1 MSKQVILVTGASSGF
16 GLMTAQS
23 LAQAGH
29 TVYASM
35 RETEGRN
42 APQVAAIV
50 AWAAEQKA
58 DLRTVE
64 LDVQSEA
71 SAQAGVAAV
80 IADAGRLD
88 VIVHNAGHMV
98 FGPAEAFTPDQYI
111 QQFDV
116 NVMGAQKVNRAALP
130 HLRGQGQGLLV
141 WVGSSSTRGGTP
153 PFLAPYFAAKAA
165 MDALAVSYSTELAL
179 WGIETTIIVP
189 GAFTKGTNHFAHA
202 GAPADKDRG
211 AEYEAGPYAGIA
223 DRALKGLAGLEPAD
237 ADPSEVA
244 RQIVRV
250 IDMPF
255 RKRPFRVH
263 VDPSQDGAE
272 VVNAVADRMR
282 REMYRNIGLEALL
295 SPRHNG

>member
-42 APQVAAIV
+42 APQVAAIA

-88 VIVHNAGHMV
+88 VIVHNAGYMV

-116 NVMGAQKVNRAALP
+116 NVMSAQRVNRVALP

-141 WVGSSSTRGGTP
+141 WVGSSSTRGG
-153 PFLAPYFAAKAA
+153 L
-165 MDALAVSYSTELAL
+165 
-179 WGIETTIIVP
+179 
-189 GAFTKGTNHFAHA
+189 
-202 GAPADKDRG
+202 
-211 AEYEAGPYAGIA
+211 
-223 DRALKGLAGLEPAD
+223 
-237 ADPSEVA
+237 SE
-244 RQIVRV
+244 RYRRV
-250 IDMPF
+250 EIP
-255 RKRPFRVH
+255 
-263 VDPSQDGAE
+263 
-272 VVNAVADRMR
+272 
-282 REMYRNIGLEALL
+282 
-295 SPRHNG
+295 